1 MWAIRLFIAEGEE
14 SGSEASAVQE
24 RQEGRPAGGEGKR
37 TSVTYQPSEQA
48 SPLLRGD
55 EFAKQLRLARHL
67 AASSLPLSRPLEPHL
82 EARTR
87 KEARSVTKARR
98 QSQSRTQFMRY
109 SAIDCGQR
117 ARETAE
123 LGAGGYHGN

>member
-1 MWAIRLFIAEGEE
+1 M
-14 SGSEASAVQE
+14 QE
-24 RQEGRPAGGEGKR
+24 RQEGPLAGGEEKR

-48 SPLLRGD
+48 SPLLWEED
-55 EFAKQLRLARHL
+55 FAKQLRLARYL
-67 AASSLPLSRPLEPHL
+67 AASSLPPSRPLEPHL

-87 KEARSVTKARR
+87 KEARSVTKARG

-123 LGAGGYHGN
+123 LGAVGYQGN

>member
-1 MWAIRLFIAEGEE
+1 LIERNVDISCQHSMRAIRLFIAEGEE

-24 RQEGRPAGGEGKR
+24 RQEGPLAGGEEKR

-55 EFAKQLRLARHL
+55 EFANQLRLAR
-67 AASSLPLSRPLEPHL
+67 
-82 EARTR
+82 
-87 KEARSVTKARR
+87 
-98 QSQSRTQFMRY
+98 
-109 SAIDCGQR
+109 IDCGQR